1 VHAWPQPR
9 RAARSAGGRGRRA
22 ALAAR
27 EAHLADRFCDE
38 TRCFSV
44 IGGALVHHDRTH
56 MTTAFSATLGPFI
69 LRALDG

>member
-1 VHAWPQPR
+1 VR
-9 RAARSAGGRGRRA
+9 RDP
-22 ALAAR
+22 LAAAAGALR
-27 EAHLADRFCDE
+27 SPRVKLIDLADRFCDE